1 MTTATI
7 PGKEGL
13 THKDIKALG
22 EQARKIKEILSDG
35 AWHDTFSLS
44 AASGSMR
51 IAARAWDLKQAG
63 YNIESRRQTGRVWAY
78 RLLAPGQ
85 GVLV

>member
-1 MTTATI
+1 MTTET
-7 PGKEGL
+7 L
-13 THKDIKALG
+13 THKDLKELG

-44 AASGSMR
+44 AESGSMR
-51 IAARAWDLKQAG
+51 VAARCYDLKKAG

-78 RLLAPGQ
+78 RLLGPGQ
-85 GVLV
+85 GSLL